1 MAFSPDGELLASGG
15 YVPIRLYRVAS
26 SATEPVASAGA
37 TGYATGLLFSPD
49 GRYLGCLALGPSP
62 TAPLSAGARGRRPS
76 CGRRS

>member
-37 TGYATGLLFSPD
+37 TDYATGLLFSPD
-49 GRYLGCLALGPSP
+49 GRYLVSALADNVES
-62 TAPLSAGARGRRPS
+62 TAGAIKVWSVIR
-76 CGRRS
+76 